1 MLYFMDGLFHGV
13 SIYFNG
19 FGGSP
24 ILRNPHISR
33 DIPYITGGHNPCGMA
48 ILTCVDV
55 LCDPVPL
62 GEARRGADHVPS
74 WSWHGTSQG
83 SWHAPILHDCDL
95 VGGCC

>member
-1 MLYFMDGLFHGV
+1 MDGLFHGV

-62 GEARRGADHVPS
+62 GEARRGADHVPI
-74 WSWHGTSQG
+74 QLVM
-83 SWHAPILHDCDL
+83 ALHIPRVMACPHPS
-95 VGGCC
+95 

>member
-33 DIPYITGGHNPCGMA
+33 DIRYITGGHNPVGMA

-55 LCDPVPL
+55 ARVRDLCRRPL
-62 GEARRGADHVPS
+62 
-74 WSWHGTSQG
+74 
-83 SWHAPILHDCDL
+83 
-95 VGGCC
+95 